1 MKQPF
6 FFLHIPKTA
15 GTTMNAVLDDN
26 FDQSRIF
33 DLYTDDQRERLRE
46 TTYEDLAQYDLVRGH
61 VFIVNFEDIL
71 DGPIP
76 FNMFTFLRDPV
87 KRVISEY
94 HFLKSWPK
102 SHLYRFL
109 NDNDISLTEYV
120 TSNRPELRMRGRN
133 SMVNSLSGVGHATI
147 EDGLEAAWHHL
158 KDRFFCFGILER
170 FDESLL
176 MLNNYLKF
184 DRCFYERQN
193 VHAKRAHYPVSPAE
207 VALIEE
213 HNQADIA
220 LYDRACIEFDRRVKL
235 LGNGVQ
241 SELRLFQKVNQRFQN
256 VSRLIMEREG
266 METGD
271 FLNAK

>member
-33 DLYTDDQRERLRE
+33 DLYTDDQREQLRE

-76 FNMFTFLRDPV
+76 FNVFTFLRDPV

-120 TSNRPELRMRGRN
+120 ISDRPELRMRGRN

-158 KDRFFCFGILER
+158 KDRFFCFGIRER

-235 LGNGVQ
+235 LGKGFQ